1 MGFFSI
7 FSRLPNAW
15 GTLALI
21 VLSGMAE
28 GFGLVLFVP
37 LLELMTGGSAEDLKW
52 PFTVITD
59 VFGTVGLPITLNSM
73 LVSIAV
79 LILGSLGLGYA
90 QRHLAFRAKHQLIRR
105 LRRDLMDAL
114 FHATWSHFTR
124 QSHGEVINQLIQ
136 ESHRAGNASLSAV
149 LCVATVIQVT
159 LYLLFSAMLSW
170 ELMTITLLYTGFVV
184 LAVRPLQRRA
194 RVLGEANTRANRDMG
209 FYGVDFLR
217 GAKLVKVTTSEGRVL
232 DRIADHIRAV
242 FHASFHAELNGV
254 QIYFLVQALPV
265 VLIAGII
272 AVAHGAL
279 GITSSLTLVFLLILA
294 RLAPRVAQL
303 QQQYQ
308 GYNVARPAMRVV
320 DEAIAAGRANQEDL
334 GGGKRLA
341 RLSEGITLNNV
352 SYHYADGEE
361 TVVDGV
367 SLTIGR
373 NQMIAVVGSSGAGK
387 STLIDLIAGL
397 RVPDSGNI
405 TVDGVDLREMNLRSW
420 RCKIGYVTQDVMVF
434 NDTMRNNL
442 VFTHS
447 DSTEDDIRR
456 VVDITHLRDVVEGLP
471 QGLDTVL
478 GEGGVRLSGGQ
489 KQRLALA
496 RALVGDPELLLLD
509 EATSALDTQS
519 ERMIQKAVESIAHKF
534 TIVIVAHRLST
545 VSKADR
551 ICVMEGGRIVESGS
565 YDELLAQNGRFAE
578 LHEHQFA

>member
-7 FSRLPNAW
+7 FGRLPNAW

-21 VLSGMAE
+21 VLSGMVE

-90 QRHLAFRAKHQLIRR
+90 QRHLAFRAKHELIRR
-105 LRRDLMDAL
+105 IRQDIVDTL
-114 FHATWSHFTR
+114 FHSTWSHFAR
-124 QSHGEVINQLIQ
+124 QSHGEVINHLIQ
-136 ESHRAGNASLSAV
+136 ESARAGNASLCAV
-149 LCVATVIQVT
+149 LCVATTIQVAI
-159 LYLLFSAMLSW
+159 YLLFSSMLSW
-170 ELMTITLLYTGFVV
+170 ELMTITLLFTGFVV

-194 RVLGEANTRANRDMG
+194 RVLGEANTRANRDIG
-209 FYGVDFLR
+209 FFGVDFLR
-217 GAKLVKVTTSEGRVL
+217 GAKLVKVTANEDRVL

-242 FHASFHAELNGV
+242 FHANFHAELNGV

-265 VLIAGII
+265 LLIAGII
-272 AVAHGAL
+272 VIAHAAL
-279 GITSSLTLVFLLILA
+279 GMTFSLTLVFLLILA

-308 GYNVARPAMRVV
+308 GYIVARPAMRVV
-320 DEAIAAGRANQEDL
+320 DEAITAGRADQEDL
-334 GGGKRLA
+334 GVGKRLA

-352 SYHYADGEE
+352 SYHYADGEGA
-361 TVVDGV
+361 VLDDV

-397 RVPDSGNI
+397 RLPDAGRI
-405 TVDGVDLREMNLRSW
+405 TVDGVDLRELDLRSW
-420 RCKIGYVTQDVMVF
+420 RRQIGYVTQDVIIF
-434 NDTMRNNL
+434 NDTLRNNL
-442 VFTHS
+442 VFAHP
-447 DSTEDDIRR
+447 DSTEEAIGR
-456 VVDITHLRDVVEGLP
+456 VVDIAHLRDVIDGLP
-471 QGLDTVL
+471 QGFDTVL

-496 RALVGDPELLLLD
+496 RALMGDPRLLLLD
-509 EATSALDTQS
+509 EATSALDTES
-519 ERMIQKAVESIAHKF
+519 ERMIQKAIESIAHKF

-545 VSKADR
+545 VRKADR
-551 ICVMEGGRIVESGS
+551 ICVMERGRIVESGA
-565 YDELLAQNGRFAE
+565 YEELLARNGRFTE